1 MATYIIV
8 TIIAYLLGS
17 ISFSVIISK
26 KMAGFDVRE
35 KGSGNAGTTN
45 VLRTVGKKASA
56 LTLLFDALKGVK
68 EAIKERQ
75 KIKVEKPE
83 LSEEMA
89 IELSYKLNQVKKGM
103 IVKIVH
109 YDNEE
114 YIETF
119 GMVSEFSEVFNYLK
133 IVKKKI
139 LFENILDIQ
148 SDEIIEFTID

>member
-1 MATYIIV
+1 MSDRARQF
-8 TIIAYLLGS
+8 LP
-17 ISFSVIISK
+17 
-26 KMAGFDVRE
+26 
-35 KGSGNAGTTN
+35 
-45 VLRTVGKKASA
+45 
-56 LTLLFDALKGVK
+56 FDALKGFK

-89 IELSYKLNQVKKGM
+89 IELSFKLNQVKKGM

>member
-1 MATYIIV
+1 
-8 TIIAYLLGS
+8 
-17 ISFSVIISK
+17 
-26 KMAGFDVRE
+26 
-35 KGSGNAGTTN
+35 
-45 VLRTVGKKASA
+45 
-56 LTLLFDALKGVK
+56 
-68 EAIKERQ
+68 
-75 KIKVEKPE
+75 
-83 LSEEMA
+83 MA

>member
-1 MATYIIV
+1 MSDRARQF
-8 TIIAYLLGS
+8 LP
-17 ISFSVIISK
+17 
-26 KMAGFDVRE
+26 
-35 KGSGNAGTTN
+35 
-45 VLRTVGKKASA
+45 
-56 LTLLFDALKGVK
+56 FDALKGFK

-75 KIKVEKPE
+75 KIKVEKPV

-139 LFENILDIQ
+139 LFENILDIYINYVMFKP
-148 SDEIIEFTID
+148 SDK

>member
-1 MATYIIV
+1 MSDRARQF
-8 TIIAYLLGS
+8 LP
-17 ISFSVIISK
+17 
-26 KMAGFDVRE
+26 
-35 KGSGNAGTTN
+35 
-45 VLRTVGKKASA
+45 
-56 LTLLFDALKGVK
+56 FDALKGFK

-75 KIKVEKPE
+75 KIKVEKPV

-119 GMVSEFSEVFNYLK
+119 GMVSEFSDVFNYLK

>member
-1 MATYIIV
+1 MSDRARQF
-8 TIIAYLLGS
+8 LP
-17 ISFSVIISK
+17 
-26 KMAGFDVRE
+26 
-35 KGSGNAGTTN
+35 
-45 VLRTVGKKASA
+45 
-56 LTLLFDALKGVK
+56 FDALKGFK

-75 KIKVEKPE
+75 KIKVEKPV

-119 GMVSEFSEVFNYLK
+119 GLVSEFSEVSNYLK

-139 LFENILDIQ
+139 LFENILDFQ

>member
-1 MATYIIV
+1 MSDRARQF
-8 TIIAYLLGS
+8 LP
-17 ISFSVIISK
+17 
-26 KMAGFDVRE
+26 
-35 KGSGNAGTTN
+35 
-45 VLRTVGKKASA
+45 
-56 LTLLFDALKGVK
+56 FDALKGFK

-75 KIKVEKPE
+75 KIKVEKPV

-109 YDNEE
+109 YDIEE

>member
-1 MATYIIV
+1 MSDRARQF
-8 TIIAYLLGS
+8 LP
-17 ISFSVIISK
+17 
-26 KMAGFDVRE
+26 
-35 KGSGNAGTTN
+35 
-45 VLRTVGKKASA
+45 
-56 LTLLFDALKGVK
+56 FDALKGFK

-75 KIKVEKPE
+75 KIKVEKPV

-139 LFENILDIQ
+139 LFEDILDIQ

>member
-1 MATYIIV
+1 MSDRARQF
-8 TIIAYLLGS
+8 LP
-17 ISFSVIISK
+17 
-26 KMAGFDVRE
+26 
-35 KGSGNAGTTN
+35 
-45 VLRTVGKKASA
+45 
-56 LTLLFDALKGVK
+56 FDALKGFK

-75 KIKVEKPE
+75 KIKVEKPV

>member
-1 MATYIIV
+1 MSDRARQF
-8 TIIAYLLGS
+8 LP
-17 ISFSVIISK
+17 
-26 KMAGFDVRE
+26 
-35 KGSGNAGTTN
+35 
-45 VLRTVGKKASA
+45 
-56 LTLLFDALKGVK
+56 FDALKGFK

-148 SDEIIEFTID
+148 SDEIIEFRID

>member
-1 MATYIIV
+1 MSDRARQF
-8 TIIAYLLGS
+8 LP
-17 ISFSVIISK
+17 
-26 KMAGFDVRE
+26 
-35 KGSGNAGTTN
+35 
-45 VLRTVGKKASA
+45 
-56 LTLLFDALKGVK
+56 FDALKGFK

-75 KIKVEKPE
+75 KIKVEKPV

-139 LFENILDIQ
+139 LFETILDIQ
-148 SDEIIEFTID
+148 RDEIQAFTID

>member
-1 MATYIIV
+1 MSDRARQF
-8 TIIAYLLGS
+8 LP
-17 ISFSVIISK
+17 
-26 KMAGFDVRE
+26 
-35 KGSGNAGTTN
+35 
-45 VLRTVGKKASA
+45 
-56 LTLLFDALKGVK
+56 FDALKGFK
-68 EAIKERQ
+68 EAIKGRQ
-75 KIKVEKPE
+75 KIKVEKPV

>member
-1 MATYIIV
+1 MVSDRARQF
-8 TIIAYLLGS
+8 LP
-17 ISFSVIISK
+17 
-26 KMAGFDVRE
+26 
-35 KGSGNAGTTN
+35 
-45 VLRTVGKKASA
+45 
-56 LTLLFDALKGVK
+56 FDALKGFK

-75 KIKVEKPE
+75 KIKVEKPV

-103 IVKIVH
+103 IVRIVH

>member
-1 MATYIIV
+1 MSDRARQF
-8 TIIAYLLGS
+8 LP
-17 ISFSVIISK
+17 
-26 KMAGFDVRE
+26 
-35 KGSGNAGTTN
+35 
-45 VLRTVGKKASA
+45 
-56 LTLLFDALKGVK
+56 FDALKGFK

-75 KIKVEKPE
+75 KIKVEKPV

-139 LFENILDIQ
+139 LFENILNIQ

>member
-1 MATYIIV
+1 MSDRARQF
-8 TIIAYLLGS
+8 LP
-17 ISFSVIISK
+17 
-26 KMAGFDVRE
+26 
-35 KGSGNAGTTN
+35 
-45 VLRTVGKKASA
+45 
-56 LTLLFDALKGVK
+56 FDALKGFK

-133 IVKKKI
+133 IFKNKI